1 MQNIS
6 QFLQIGLPPHDPAL
20 VLLIGV
26 ALLVVAFVVVA
37 LTARHYDS
45 LDALSH

>member
-6 QFLQIGLPPHDPAL
+6 RFFQLAVLPHDPAL
-20 VLLIGV
+20 YLPIGV
-26 ALLVVAFVVVA
+26 ALLVVAFVIVA

-45 LDALSH
+45 LDARSS